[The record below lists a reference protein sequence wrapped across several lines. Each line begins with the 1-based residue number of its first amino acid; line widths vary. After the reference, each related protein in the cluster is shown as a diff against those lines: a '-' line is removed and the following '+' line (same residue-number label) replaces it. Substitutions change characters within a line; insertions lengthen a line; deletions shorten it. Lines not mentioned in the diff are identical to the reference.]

1 MDVKKAI
8 IEGRELSLYEDS
20 EQADTKEETLDALWQ
35 SIYDVTN
42 LATNQILEGV
52 ESWEIEEAITWL
64 KKYQAITVAYKEFIV
79 E

>member
-64 KKYQAITVAYKEFIV
+64 KKYQATTVAYKEFII